1 MFFGRRRDHEL
12 DDEFEAHLAMEVQ
25 RLIDLGMDPASA
37 RAAARKDFGNVLQ
50 VKEDTRRTWRLFP
63 PLSSWWLDL
72 KLGLRMLRKHPGLAL
87 AGGAGIAV
95 AVAIAAGGFSFVY
108 GNMLASSLPLEDG
121 GRVVSLELW
130 DQAAGKPEPRISYEF
145 HRWREG
151 LRSVQELG
159 AFRTLTPNLI
169 VPGAQ
174 AESVRVAA
182 ISASGFTAARVRP
195 LMGRYLEDSDE
206 HEGAP
211 HVIVISEDVWRS
223 RFGADPAVLGRS
235 IQLGSETHTVAG
247 VMPKG
252 FAFPVNHRF
261 WIPLRTGAATGP
273 LTGPQISVFGRL
285 APGATIAQAQAELTA
300 LGQRTALTF
309 PDLYARLKP
318 QVLPYSYPFI
328 GFHDNKD
335 FAGMVTMQG
344 LFVSLLILVC
354 LNVAIL
360 VYTRTAMRQEEI
372 ALRTALGA
380 SRGRIVAQLFIE
392 ALVLSLAAALAG
404 VAFAAIA
411 MQQVAAA
418 TLHIAAD
425 LPFWIS
431 FRLAPQAVI
440 YAVALSVLAALIV
453 GVVPALEAT
462 KRRAQTGLRVV
473 GAGGTHL
480 GKTWTI
486 LIIAQVGFAVAL
498 LPPAVAAAWQ
508 DAKDGMAGLGFAA
521 QEYLSANLGMDW
533 KPGLDAAAFAS
544 RHRELVRRLEAEP
557 SVSAVTF
564 AMFHPGD
571 ERNTRI
577 EAETG
582 APGGL
587 EIQAHEVRFNKV
599 DVSFFHA
606 FEVPL
611 LAGRDFTPADA
622 GGRAVIV
629 NQSLAQWIF
638 GGQALGRRIRYA
650 GADPGPWYEIAGIV
664 SDFPT
669 GVSPGMRDDPYRI
682 YHPAATGE
690 VQPAAIAI
698 RLRGGDPAGFS
709 RRLRE
714 LAAAVDPDLHLRD
727 IRGLDVALR
736 SEQWISALQAA
747 VAAAVTLSVLMLSAT
762 GVYALM
768 SFTVSQRRKEIGI
781 RMALGAGRRSIVA
794 GIFSRAFL
802 QLGAGAALGA
812 ITSAAY
818 QNASEGA
825 LIRANPLLVVPVVAL
840 VMIAVGIMAALG
852 PTVRCLRIEPTEV
865 LREQ

>member
-1 MFFGRRRDHEL
+1 MFFGRRREHEL
-12 DDEFEAHLAMEVQ
+12 DDELEAHLAIEVQ
-25 RLIDLGMDPASA
+25 RLVDLGMDPAAA

-50 VKEDTRRTWRLFP
+50 VREDTRRTWRLFP
-63 PLSSWWLDL
+63 PLSSWWLDV

-95 AVAIAAGGFSFVY
+95 AVAIAAAGFSFVY
-108 GNMLASSLPLEDG
+108 DNMRASSLPLEDG

-130 DQAAGKPEPRISYEF
+130 DQAAGKPQTQCLYDF
-145 HRWREG
+145 HLWREG
-151 LRSVQELG
+151 LRSVRELG

-182 ISASGFTAARVRP
+182 MSASGFTVARVRP
-195 LMGRYLEDSDE
+195 LLGRYLEESDE
-206 HEGAP
+206 REGAP
-211 HVIVISEDVWRS
+211 PVIVLSEDVWRS
-223 RFGADPAVLGRS
+223 RFAADPAILGRA
-235 IQLGSETHTVAG
+235 IQLGSASHTVAG

-252 FAFPVNHRF
+252 FAFPLNHHF
-261 WIPLRTGAATGP
+261 WIPLRTGAAIGP
-273 LTGPQISVFGRL
+273 LTGPQINVFARL
-285 APGATIAQAQAELTA
+285 APEATMAQAQAELTA
-300 LGQRTALTF
+300 LGQRTALAF
-309 PDLYARLKP
+309 PELYARLKS
-318 QVLPYSYPFI
+318 QVLPYSHPFL
-328 GFHDNKD
+328 GFHDNRD
-335 FAGMVTMQG
+335 FAGLVTMQG

-360 VYTRTAMRQEEI
+360 VYTRTAMRQDEI
-372 ALRTALGA
+372 VLRTALGA
-380 SRGRIVAQLFIE
+380 SRGRIVGQLFVE

-404 VAFAAIA
+404 VAIAAIA
-411 MQQVAAA
+411 MRQVEAA

-440 YAVALSVLAALIV
+440 YAVALSVFAAVIV
-453 GVVPALEAT
+453 GAVPALEAT
-462 KRRAQTGLRVV
+462 RRRTQTGLRVV
-473 GAGGTHL
+473 GAGGMHL
-480 GKTWTI
+480 GKTWTV

-508 DAKDGMAGLGFAA
+508 DAKDGVAGLGFAA
-521 QEYLSANLGMDW
+521 QEYVSANLGMDW
-533 KPGLDAAAFAS
+533 KPGADTAAFAA
-544 RHRELVRRLEAEP
+544 RHAELVRRLEAEP
-557 SVSAVTF
+557 AVSAVTF
-564 AMFHPGD
+564 ARRQPGD

-582 APGGL
+582 APGTS
-587 EIQAHEVRFNKV
+587 ETQVHEVRNNHV
-599 DVSFFHA
+599 DVHFFRS

-611 LAGRDFTPADA
+611 LAGRAFAPSDA

-629 NQSLAQWIF
+629 NQALAQRIF
-638 GGQALGRRIRYA
+638 GGQALGRRIRYT
-650 GADPGPWYEIAGIV
+650 GAEPGPWYEIAGIV

-669 GVSPGMRDDPYRI
+669 GVSTGMRDDPYRV
-682 YHPAATGE
+682 YHPAAPGQIE
-690 VQPAAIAI
+690 PAAIAI
-698 RLRGGDPAGFS
+698 RLRSSDPAAFG

-714 LAAAVDPDLHLRD
+714 IAAAVDPDLHLRD

-736 SEQWISALQAA
+736 SEQWISRLQAA

-768 SFTVSQRRKEIGI
+768 SFTVSQRRREIGI
-781 RMALGAGRRSIVA
+781 RMALGAGRRRIVA

-812 ITSAAY
+812 ATSMAY
-818 QNASEGA
+818 QQASEGA
-825 LIRANPLLVVPVVAL
+825 LIRANPVLVVPVVAL
-840 VMIAVGIMAALG
+840 VMVAVGFLAALG
-852 PTVRCLRIEPTEV
+852 PTVGCLRIAPTEA